1 VSANQTVG
9 RGQLLAVIEPSGM
22 RQEQGQPVQELAA
35 LERQERQARL
45 EQQSIEAQLQALDQ
59 LSQAQLDS
67 TRRSVDQARA
77 NQAFDRS
84 ELARYAQLLDSGAV
98 PSSLVDEKRARQ
110 LVSESEVSKALQAVQ
125 EQRARG

>member
-1 VSANQTVG
+1 MSANQTVG

-59 LSQAQLDS
+59 LSQAQQES

-84 ELARYAQLLDSGAV
+84 ELAR
-98 PSSLVDEKRARQ
+98 
-110 LVSESEVSKALQAVQ
+110 
-125 EQRARG
+125 